1 MKGGRRRWRHRI
13 KEVAEVLLITAGLA
27 LLLRACVID
36 AVHVP
41 SPSME
46 KTILS
51 GDFLLVN
58 KLVYGAT
65 TPRNLLFLKRQL
77 PAWHLPGIR
86 APRRGDVV
94 EFFPPDERDGS
105 TPAFRR
111 SYVKRIIG
119 LPSELVAIR
128 GGVVTVNERQVQEP
142 ETAAE
147 RLRTL
152 QDFTPVRVPRKGDR
166 IVLRQ
171 DAMDEWEPIVRCD
184 GHTVVEG
191 PGRELLIDGRPQ
203 TVYEVSQ
210 DYYFVLG
217 DNITNSSDS
226 REWGF
231 LPFDHIV
238 GIASLVY
245 WSAEPELGVRWSRIG
260 TLVR

>member
-1 MKGGRRRWRHRI
+1 
-13 KEVAEVLLITAGLA
+13 
-27 LLLRACVID
+27 
-36 AVHVP
+36 
-41 SPSME
+41 ME

-65 TPRNLLFLKRQL
+65 MPRNLLFLKLRLQG
-77 PAWHLPGIR
+77 WRFPGIR

-105 TPAFRR
+105 SPGFRR

-119 LPSELVAIR
+119 LPGELVAIR

-142 ETAAE
+142 ETASE
-147 RLRTL
+147 RLTAP
-152 QDFTPVRVPRKGDR
+152 QDFAPVRVPRKGDR

-171 DAMDEWEPIVRCD
+171 DAIEEWEPIVRCD
-184 GHTVVEG
+184 GHTVVES
-191 PGRELLIDGRPQ
+191 PGGELRIDGRPQ

-210 DYYFVLG
+210 DYYFALG

-245 WSAEPELGVRWSRIG
+245 WSADPEVGVRWSRIG